1 MMQRLFALAAGLLA
15 TAGGIALTPR
25 VALNTRP
32 QLRFAHAAPAPLGC
46 APSNFSPSTR
56 CAPPKMQEAAA
67 TPAEP
72 AGESPK
78 IMKKLLPLGAMFFFI
93 LFNYTILRDTKDVLV
108 VTGSLI
114 QQALIFGLGSLA
126 VATPYLAVILA
137 TIVVVWIRAARKLN
151 VQFIDA
157 MEKVGEEV

>member
-1 MMQRLFALAAGLLA
+1 MMQRLVAVGLLA

-46 APSNFSPSTR
+46 APSNFAPSTHIPLD
-56 CAPPKMQEAAA
+56 AESKTKGKAAIDVI
-67 TPAEP
+67 
-72 AGESPK
+72 GN
-78 IMKKLLPLGAMFFFI
+78 PLG
-93 LFNYTILRDTKDVLV
+93 KSG
-108 VTGSLI
+108 GSLI

-137 TIVVVWIRAARKLN
+137 AIVVVWIRAARKLN

>member
-1 MMQRLFALAAGLLA
+1 MMLQRLVFAVGLLA

-46 APSNFSPSTR
+46 APSNFAPSTR

-108 VTGSLI
+108 VSTRARRWRTSR
-114 QQALIFGLGSLA
+114 S
-126 VATPYLAVILA
+126 TPSRRPRGRRRS
-137 TIVVVWIRAARKLN
+137 T
-151 VQFIDA
+151 
-157 MEKVGEEV
+157 

>member
-1 MMQRLFALAAGLLA
+1 MMQRLVFAVALGLLA

-25 VALNTRP
+25 VALSTRP

-46 APSNFSPSTR
+46 APSKFAPSTR
-56 CAPPKMQEAAA
+56 CARPKMQEAA
-67 TPAEP
+67 
-72 AGESPK
+72 
-78 IMKKLLPLGAMFFFI
+78 
-93 LFNYTILRDTKDVLV
+93 
-108 VTGSLI
+108 
-114 QQALIFGLGSLA
+114 LGSLA

-137 TIVVVWIRAARKLN
+137 AIVVVWIRAARKLN